1 MRQNRKFNPRQ
12 RVGPDGEVIDPR
24 TKMLDEWKPKT
35 ELGRKVKSGEI
46 TTIEEV
52 MNSGRKIME
61 AEIVDALIPEL
72 EFDFINVGQAKGK
85 FGGGKRRIFKQT
97 QKKTK
102 DGNRISFN
110 ALAVVGNRNG
120 YVGVGV
126 GRSKETVPAKDKA
139 VRNAKLN
146 LMQIARGNG
155 SWESETPE
163 PTSIPFAINGRS
175 GSVRVTFMSAP
186 PGTGLVVENELKKI
200 FRLAGIKDVWSKSKG
215 QARQKFNL
223 VAATMKAL
231 KQTTTFRIRDQQKS
245 LVREG
250 AISK

>member
-1 MRQNRKFNPRQ
+1 MAINRKFNQRQ
-12 RVGPDGEVIDPR
+12 RIGPDGEVIDPR

-35 ELGRKVKSGEI
+35 ELGRKVKAGEI
-46 TTIEEV
+46 TAIEEV

-120 YVGVGV
+120 YVGVGI

-146 LMQIARGNG
+146 LIQIARGNG

-175 GSVRVTFMSAP
+175 GSVRVTFMPAP
-186 PGTGLVVENELKKI
+186 PGTGLVIENELKKI

-250 AISK
+250 SISK